1 MENIKES
8 LIRNDLKN
16 IIKRTI
22 FFNILF
28 IGLLIILC
36 FWNKTFIILVWIPI
50 FPYIY
55 IWKRKKFLKNA
66 EFCYGVVDNVK
77 LSNNGDVYVYTKI
90 KFIDC
95 YSNKTYEVIMEE
107 HWGDF
112 IEDTKD
118 KMNEFY
124 EECKKKK
131 VPLFYKKENP
141 DKNIVF
147 INNLEV

>member
-55 IWKRKKFLKNA
+55 INMIKVGELSGSIYIYMETKKIFK
-66 EFCYGVVDNVK
+66 
-77 LSNNGDVYVYTKI
+77 
-90 KFIDC
+90 
-95 YSNKTYEVIMEE
+95 
-107 HWGDF
+107 
-112 IEDTKD
+112 
-118 KMNEFY
+118 
-124 EECKKKK
+124 EC
-131 VPLFYKKENP
+131 
-141 DKNIVF
+141 
-147 INNLEV
+147 